1 MTDNKPILIWGAGAI
16 GGVIAAYLAHAGFP
30 VIAVDASEAH
40 VDAIRRDGIRISGP
54 VDDFTQALPAFTPE
68 TITGQYDIIMLSVK
82 AQHTET
88 AVQQLLPHLSPEGV
102 VLSLQNGLNE
112 LRIADLVGKH
122 RSLCGFVNFAADYIE
137 PGHILY
143 GNAGALM
150 IGEHDKGVTPRL
162 QALESMLQHYHP
174 DVRAVDDIW
183 AYKWGKLAYGSLL
196 FLTAV
201 SDETI
206 ADSVSCPDF
215 APAFTRLVSEVL
227 SVARAAGV
235 APTGFDG
242 FDPEAF
248 ASGDADAARASLDAI
263 ADHYRHSA
271 KQRSG
276 VYRDLAVRKRK
287 TEIDSQIGEIPRIAR
302 PLGLQTPVTDLL
314 IRYIH
319 EIEDGA
325 RPMRREN
332 LAEFTAEVQRT

>member
-1 MTDNKPILIWGAGAI
+1 MTDSKPVLIWGAGAI
-16 GGVIAAYLAHAGFP
+16 GGVIAAYLARAGFP
-30 VIAVDASEAH
+30 TIAVDASEAH
-40 VDAIRRDGIRISGP
+40 VQAMQRDGIRISGP
-54 VDDFTQALPAFTPE
+54 VDEFTQPVPAYTPD

-82 AQHTET
+82 AQHTQA
-88 AVQQLLPHLSPEGV
+88 AVEQLLPHLSPNGV

-112 LRIADLVGKH
+112 LRIAQMVGKQ

-150 IGEHDKGVTPRL
+150 IGEHDKGITPRL
-162 QALESMLQHYHP
+162 QTLETMLRHYHP
-174 DVRAVDDIW
+174 DVSAVEDIW

-206 ADSVSCPDF
+206 ADSVCCHAF
-215 APAFTRLVSEVL
+215 APAFALLVSEVL

-235 APTGFDG
+235 APLGFDG
-242 FDPEAF
+242 FSPEAF
-248 ASGDADAARASLDAI
+248 ASGNADAVRASLDAI
-263 ADHYRHSA
+263 GKHYRHSA

-287 TEIDSQIGEIPRIAR
+287 TEIDSQIGEIPRIAQT
-302 PLGLQTPVTDLL
+302 LGMATPVTDLL
-314 IRYIH
+314 IQYIH
-319 EIEDGA
+319 EIEDGT
-325 RPMRREN
+325 RSMKRDN
-332 LAEFTAEVQRT
+332 LAEFTAEAQRA